1 MNNLYNVA
9 SGLFPEQIYRQRICS
24 SLGKCAQ
31 GPPNRLS
38 QSLLL
43 VALLLDAASSISRR
57 MALPELDAERELVR
71 TTARGKQAH
80 GAMESDRAVGSS
92 RRNDRYAHV

>member
-31 GPPNRLS
+31 GPHSHLS

-43 VALLLDAASSISRR
+43 VALLLDVASSMSRR
-57 MALPELDAERELVR
+57 MAPPELDAERELVR
-71 TTARGKQAH
+71 G
-80 GAMESDRAVGSS
+80 S
-92 RRNDRYAHV
+92 RRHAASKRTGRWKALAQ